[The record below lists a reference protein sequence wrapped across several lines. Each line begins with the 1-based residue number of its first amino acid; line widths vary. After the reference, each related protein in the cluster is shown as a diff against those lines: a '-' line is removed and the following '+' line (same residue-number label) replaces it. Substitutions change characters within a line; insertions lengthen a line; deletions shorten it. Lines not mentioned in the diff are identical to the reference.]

1 MDLFG
6 SVLFPI
12 LIFII
17 LHGPLMFVHEL
28 GHFIA
33 AKRAGIRVEEFGM
46 GFPPRAL
53 TLFKRG
59 ETTYT
64 LNWLPMSSVRPI
76 LLAATW
82 ARTTPASEHSSVR
95 ASAL

>member
-17 LHGPLMFVHEL
+17 LLGPLMFVHEL

-33 AKRAGIRVEEFGM
+33 A
-46 GFPPRAL
+46 
-53 TLFKRG
+53 
-59 ETTYT
+59 
-64 LNWLPMSSVRPI
+64 
-76 LLAATW
+76 
-82 ARTTPASEHSSVR
+82 
-95 ASAL
+95 

>member
-1 MDLFG
+1 MDLFS

-17 LHGPLMFVHEL
+17 LLGPLMFVHEL

-59 ETTYT
+59 A
-64 LNWLPMSSVRPI
+64 I
-76 LLAATW
+76 
-82 ARTTPASEHSSVR
+82 PAP
-95 ASAL
+95 

>member
-1 MDLFG
+1 MLESIGSFG
-6 SVLFPI
+6 FGL

-17 LHGPLMFVHEL
+17 LLPPLMFIHEL

-33 AKRAGIRVEEFGM
+33 AKKAGIRVEEFGM

-59 ETTYT
+59 ETIYSF
-64 LNWLPMSSVRPI
+64 NWLPIGAFVKNDRRR
-76 LLAATW
+76 AA
-82 ARTTPASEHSSVR
+82 R
-95 ASAL
+95 